1 MRRRRIDAA
10 RGAGGASRRTLVP
23 FRHGSC
29 GVERSRCTSS
39 HASTP
44 DALQSA
50 TVGRSSVYVRTL
62 QPVVPA
68 DAQCLFI
75 ARKLIQRS
83 TVSSVEMLADRVE
96 RGMRSPCIRLWKDSR
111 RTLRA
116 LRRALKH
123 ERPAWT
129 IRTDGTNVRSA
140 QPGEGRALRNVWLR
154 LVVEQSGRRQNR
166 KKPLVTT
173 VPKDALDAVGR
184 FRWGSLCSPPRTAR
198 AYSRV

>member
-50 TVGRSSVYVRTL
+50 TVGRSSVYVRIL
-62 QPVVPA
+62 EPVVPA

-96 RGMRSPCIRLWKDSR
+96 RGMRSPSIRLEGFSSDLAGAQASSKTRKTSLDDSDGWNE
-111 RTLRA
+111 RA
-116 LRRALKH
+116 
-123 ERPAWT
+123 ERPT
-129 IRTDGTNVRSA
+129 RGGKSPT
-140 QPGEGRALRNVWLR
+140 ER
-154 LVVEQSGRRQNR
+154 LAAPS
-166 KKPLVTT
+166 
-173 VPKDALDAVGR
+173 
-184 FRWGSLCSPPRTAR
+184 S
-198 AYSRV
+198 